1 MTGELPIPP
10 HVDPDRVGEVWKVD
24 YEARSAD
31 ATAWAGEHDL
41 EPAVDDDVRVCLLV
55 VDAQNTFC
63 TPGFELFVA
72 GRSGTGALEDSRR
85 LCNFVYRNLRRIT
98 QTVVTL
104 DTHQAFQIFHAP
116 FLVDA
121 DGRHPA
127 PFTLVTPGDVAAGR
141 WRVDPRAAATLELSQ
156 PDAHL
161 RRYVE
166 ILAEGGKYDLT
177 IWPFHA
183 LLGGIGHALVSA
195 VEEALFFHAVA
206 RGSQTRFE
214 LKGGHPL
221 TEHYSVLG
229 PEVLEGVAGEPLGA
243 RNAGLVEHL
252 LVFDAVLVAG
262 QAKSHCVA
270 WTVADLLQDVP
281 EIAPRVYLLEDCS
294 SPVVVPGIDYTDDA
308 DAAFARFADAG
319 AHVVRSTDPIASW
332 PGPLAAE
339 AVS

>member
-24 YEARSAD
+24 YEARFAG
-31 ATAWAGEHDL
+31 ATAWADEHGL

-72 GRSGTGALEDSRR
+72 GRSGTGALEDNRR
-85 LCNFVYRNLRRIT
+85 LCDFVYRNLGRIT

-127 PFTLVTPGDVAAGR
+127 PFTLVTPDDVAAGR
-141 WRVDPRAAATLELSQ
+141 WRVDQRAVATLGLSQ

-161 RRYVE
+161 RTYVE
-166 ILAEGGKYDLT
+166 TLAEGGKYDLT

-206 RGSQTRFE
+206 RSSQTRFE
-214 LKGGHPL
+214 IKGGHPL

-229 PEVLEGVAGEPLGA
+229 PEVLKGVAGEPLGA
-243 RNAGLVEHL
+243 RNEALVRHL
-252 LVFDAVLVAG
+252 LGFDAVLVAG

-281 EIAPRVYLLEDCS
+281 EVAPRVYLLEDCS
-294 SPVVVPGIDYTDDA
+294 SPVVVPGIDYTGDA
-308 DAAFARFADAG
+308 DAAFARFAQAG
-319 AHVVRSTDPIASW
+319 AHVVRSTEPVTSW
-332 PGPLAAE
+332 PGPLAAA